1 MAEETDT
8 NDNATMEIARD
19 ISEVAG
25 TGDGDDGGG
34 DGSSSAATGEVGALQ
49 FQASQVIAR
58 LEQAVERE
66 ADGGGTTWDNPLGF
80 LTQPKKPD
88 EILALIQRAYV
99 RSAETGACDWST
111 ANLITRCSLVAA
123 DNATCHDNY
132 ICHVG
137 AVFSIVL
144 PCLCTIAH
152 DLVVYEDA
160 PNPVE
165 TSTDSPI
172 SHITSLP
179 VLSEAARLALIT
191 HTVSAYAV
199 ALPKLHAQK
208 LAGRL
213 AADTTR
219 WLSHIFRFVD
229 CASSFHED
237 HLEGLVRVTRLALH
251 RKYPRYME
259 DGFTALVSQPPLIYS
274 SVAAPMGVVQHLC
287 RQLSL
292 PLHCIRPIPHNTMF
306 GSRNTMDVSAL
317 ERRLA
322 EDTQSNNVTP
332 LLVLAEAGSVLTGH
346 CDNITRLRAICDKYN
361 VWLHLRGH
369 SLAALALNN
378 SAKDLQPSKIA
389 DSITLP
395 LGLWFGIPS
404 LPVVTLYRLADI
416 KGGRP
421 TPRDTTLSLVS
432 GLMADSLSRRLPT
445 LPLWTVLQALGRDGV
460 YNRFKR
466 CFLAVEEM
474 YNKIKEFSC
483 IRIVK
488 KKRSSIPLTVK
499 NVLLIFQ
506 SQPPGGETE
515 SYALSEYL
523 ANPVN
528 NVQLFEIV
536 ANALVFQF
544 VSSNK
549 NLHVTDRVQPYYEKL
564 NSWLGQVL
572 QRDIDNIQIELC
584 DIEQCGV
591 AIRICPLEN
600 PDDPPTTEDIDNF
613 VAFLEQQI
621 EILLAT
627 VEHKDIFLRL
637 VSENDS
643 LHLVEMPGWAGLGG
657 VRYAPPTW
665 IHVMNDQARIE
676 LNKLNARLVETLR
689 SADAAFSL
697 GEGTDVN
704 VLSIQLSFHICLSH
718 RTILF
723 PDVAEL
729 LSLVLQAG
737 QEVEASSKLMDTIS
751 EVVKR
756 GIETAQTDLEREN
769 AEKLW
774 QEGILRHVP
783 VVGTFVN
790 WWSPISKETG
800 VRGRSL
806 NLQAGVVESTENTYR
821 YHMQVQSNSTNSNG
835 SGARTPPQPLVQ
847 TPVGANSQSHSRSSS
862 HSSLQSG
869 KNIPLI
875 SNVSSQLQLKEESAQ
890 TKS

>member
-1 MAEETDT
+1 MAEEADT
-8 NDNATMEIARD
+8 NDNAAMESIALN
-19 ISEVAG
+19 IAEVGG
-25 TGDGDDGGG
+25 TGGGGG
-34 DGSSSAATGEVGALQ
+34 DGSPTATTGEVGALQ

-58 LEQAVERE
+58 LERAVERA
-66 ADGGGTTWDNPLGF
+66 ADGGGDDDNDDGNGGGGGGTTWNNPSGF
-80 LTQPKKPD
+80 LTQPRKPD
-88 EILALIQRAYV
+88 EILALIQ
-99 RSAETGACDWST
+99 
-111 ANLITRCSLVAA
+111 
-123 DNATCHDNY
+123 
-132 ICHVG
+132 
-137 AVFSIVL
+137 
-144 PCLCTIAH
+144 
-152 DLVVYEDA
+152 DLVVHEDA
-160 PNPVE
+160 PQPIE
-165 TSTDSPI
+165 PGSTDSPI
-172 SHITSLP
+172 SQLTALP
-179 VLSEAARLALIT
+179 ALTETAKLALVT
-191 HTVSAYAV
+191 HTISAYAV
-199 ALPKLHAQK
+199 ALPKSHAQK

-251 RKYPRYME
+251 RKYPRYVE
-259 DGFTALVSQPPLIYS
+259 EGFTALVSQPPLIYS

-292 PLHCIRPIPHNTMF
+292 PLHCIRPISHNTMF
-306 GSRNTMDVSAL
+306 GSRHTMDVSAL

-369 SLAALALNN
+369 SLAALALNM
-378 SAKDLQPSKIA
+378 AKDLPSKIA

-395 LGLWFGIPS
+395 LGTWLGIPS

-445 LPLWTVLQALGRDGV
+445 LPLWTVLQVLGREGV
-460 YNRFKR
+460 HNRFKR
-466 CFLAVEEM
+466 CFLAVEEL

-483 IRIVK
+483 IRI
-488 KKRSSIPLTVK
+488 L
-499 NVLLIFQ
+499 

-515 SYALSEYL
+515 SYTLSEYL

-528 NVQLFEIV
+528 NLQLFEVV

-544 VSSNK
+544 VSTNK
-549 NLHVTDRVQPYYEKL
+549 DLQATDRVLPYYDKL
-564 NSWLGQVL
+564 NSWLGQIL

-600 PDDPPTTEDIDNF
+600 PDQPPTNEDIDNL
-613 VAFLEQQI
+613 VTCLDQQI

-627 VEHKDIFLRL
+627 VEHKDTFVRL

-665 IHVMNDQARIE
+665 IHVMTDQAREE
-676 LNKLNARLVETLR
+676 LNKLNMQLVETLR
-689 SADAAFSL
+689 STDAAFSL
-697 GEGTDVN
+697 GEGADGLACVRFGMVTQD
-704 VLSIQLSFHICLSH
+704 
-718 RTILF
+718 T
-723 PDVAEL
+723 DVAEL
-729 LSLVLQAG
+729 LSLVLQVG
-737 QEVEASSKLMDTIS
+737 QEVEASSKMMDTIS

-806 NLQAGVVESTENTYR
+806 NLQAGVVESTENIYK
-821 YHMQVQSNSTNSNG
+821 YHMQLQPNFTNSNG

-869 KNIPLI
+869 KNVPLI
-875 SNVSSQLQLKEESAQ
+875 SNVSSQPQVKEESAQ

>member
-1 MAEETDT
+1 MAEEADT
-8 NDNATMEIARD
+8 NDNAAMESIAQN
-19 ISEVAG
+19 ILEVSA
-25 TGDGDDGGG
+25 GGG
-34 DGSSSAATGEVGALQ
+34 GPPSAATELGALH

-66 ADGGGTTWDNPLGF
+66 ADGGLHGGTTWNNPSGF
-80 LTQPKKPD
+80 LSQPKKPD
-88 EILALIQRAYV
+88 EILALIQ
-99 RSAETGACDWST
+99 
-111 ANLITRCSLVAA
+111 
-123 DNATCHDNY
+123 
-132 ICHVG
+132 
-137 AVFSIVL
+137 
-144 PCLCTIAH
+144 
-152 DLVVYEDA
+152 DLVVHEDA
-160 PNPVE
+160 PQPVE
-165 TSTDSPI
+165 GSTDAPI
-172 SHITSLP
+172 SQITALP
-179 VLSEAARLALIT
+179 TLTDAVKLALVT
-191 HTVSAYAV
+191 HTVSAYAI
-199 ALPKLHAQK
+199 ALPKSHAQK

-259 DGFTALVSQPPLIYS
+259 EGFTALVSQTPLIYS
-274 SVAAPMGVVQHLC
+274 SVAAPIGVVQHLC

-292 PLHCIRPIPHNTMF
+292 PLQCIRPIPHNTMF
-306 GSRNTMDVSAL
+306 GSRHTMDISAL

-346 CDNITRLRAICDKYN
+346 CDNVTRLRAICDKYN

-378 SAKDLQPSKIA
+378 STKDLPSKIA

-395 LGLWFGIPS
+395 LGTWLGIPS

-445 LPLWTVLQALGRDGV
+445 LPLWAVLQALGRDGV

-466 CFLAVEEM
+466 CFLAVEEL

-483 IRIVK
+483 IRIL
-488 KKRSSIPLTVK
+488 S
-499 NVLLIFQ
+499 Q
-506 SQPPGGETE
+506 SPGGETE
-515 SYALSEYL
+515 SYTLSEYL
-523 ANPVN
+523 VN
-528 NVQLFEIV
+528 NPINNLQLFEVV
-536 ANALVFQF
+536 ASALVFQF
-544 VSSNK
+544 VPAHK
-549 NLHVTDRVQPYYEKL
+549 DLQTTDRVLPYYDKL
-564 NSWLGQVL
+564 NSWLGQIL
-572 QRDIDNIQIELC
+572 QRDIDNVQIELC

-600 PDDPPTTEDIDNF
+600 PDQPPTTEDINNL
-613 VAFLEQQI
+613 VTCLEQQI

-627 VEHKDIFLRL
+627 VEHKDTFVRL

-665 IHVMNDQARIE
+665 IHVMTDQAKDE
-676 LNKLNARLVETLR
+676 LNKLNMQLVETLR
-689 SADAAFSL
+689 STDAAFSL
-697 GEGTDVN
+697 GEGADGLACVRFGMVTQD
-704 VLSIQLSFHICLSH
+704 
-718 RTILF
+718 T
-723 PDVAEL
+723 DVAEL
-729 LSLVLQAG
+729 LSLVLQVG
-737 QEVEASSKLMDTIS
+737 QEVEASSKMMDTIS

-806 NLQAGVVESTENTYR
+806 NLQAGIVESTENIYK
-821 YHMQVQSNSTNSNG
+821 YHMQLQPNFANSNG

-847 TPVGANSQSHSRSSS
+847 TPVGASSQSHSRSSS

-869 KNIPLI
+869 KSMLLI
-875 SNVSSQLQLKEESAQ
+875 SSANSPPQVKEESAQ
-890 TKS
+890 ALES

>member
-8 NDNATMEIARD
+8 NDNATMESIAQN
-19 ISEVAG
+19 ISEVGG
-25 TGDGDDGGG
+25 TGDCDDGG
-34 DGSSSAATGEVGALQ
+34 DGSSSTTTGEVSALQ

-58 LEQAVERE
+58 LERAVERA
-66 ADGGGTTWDNPLGF
+66 ADGGGTTWNNPSGF

-88 EILALIQRAYV
+88 EILALIQWCGPRLRAYV
-99 RSAETGACDWST
+99 RSAETGACDWSM
-111 ANLITRCSLVAA
+111 ANFITRRSLVTA
-123 DNATCHDNY
+123 DSATAT
-132 ICHVG
+132 IITCHVG
-137 AVFSIVL
+137 AVFSIVF
-144 PCLCTIAH
+144 

-160 PNPVE
+160 PHPAE
-165 TSTDSPI
+165 TGSTDSPI
-172 SHITSLP
+172 SQITPLP
-179 VLSEAARLALIT
+179 ALSEAAKLALIT

-199 ALPKLHAQK
+199 ALPKPHAQK

-259 DGFTALVSQPPLIYS
+259 EGFTALVSQPPLIYS

-306 GSRNTMDVSAL
+306 GSRHTMDVSAL

-378 SAKDLQPSKIA
+378 SAKDLPTKIA

-395 LGLWFGIPS
+395 LGTWLGIPS

-460 YNRFKR
+460 HNRFKR
-466 CFLAVEEM
+466 CFLAVEEL
-474 YNKIKEFSC
+474 YNKIKGFSC
-483 IRIVK
+483 IRIV
-488 KKRSSIPLTVK
+488 
-499 NVLLIFQ
+499 

-515 SYALSEYL
+515 SYTLSEYL

-528 NVQLFEIV
+528 NLQLFEVV

-544 VSSNK
+544 VSSNG
-549 NLHVTDRVQPYYEKL
+549 NLQVTDRVLPYYDKL
-564 NSWLGQVL
+564 NSWLGQIL

-584 DIEQCGV
+584 DIEQCGI

-600 PDDPPTTEDIDNF
+600 PDQPPTSEDIDNL
-613 VAFLEQQI
+613 VTFLEQQI

-627 VEHKDIFLRL
+627 VEHKDTFLRL
-637 VSENDS
+637 VSENDY

-665 IHVMNDQARIE
+665 IQVMTDQSKEE
-676 LNKLNARLVETLR
+676 LNKLNTQLVETLR
-689 SADAAFSL
+689 STDAAFSL
-697 GEGTDVN
+697 GE
-704 VLSIQLSFHICLSH
+704 
-718 RTILF
+718 
-723 PDVAEL
+723 DVAEL
-729 LSLVLQAG
+729 LSLVLQVG
-737 QEVEASSKLMDTIS
+737 QEVEASSKMMDTIS

-806 NLQAGVVESTENTYR
+806 NLQAGVVESTENIYK
-821 YHMQVQSNSTNSNG
+821 YHMQLQPNFTNSNG

-869 KNIPLI
+869 KNVPLI
-875 SNVSSQLQLKEESAQ
+875 SNVSSQLQVKEESTQ

>member
-1 MAEETDT
+1 MAEEADT
-8 NDNATMEIARD
+8 NDNATMESIAQN
-19 ISEVAG
+19 ISEVGG
-25 TGDGDDGGG
+25 TGDCDDGG
-34 DGSSSAATGEVGALQ
+34 DGSPSTTTGEVGALQ

-58 LEQAVERE
+58 LERAVERA
-66 ADGGGTTWDNPLGF
+66 ADGGGTTWNNPSGF

-88 EILALIQRAYV
+88 EILVLIQ
-99 RSAETGACDWST
+99 
-111 ANLITRCSLVAA
+111 
-123 DNATCHDNY
+123 
-132 ICHVG
+132 
-137 AVFSIVL
+137 
-144 PCLCTIAH
+144 

-160 PNPVE
+160 PHPVE
-165 TSTDSPI
+165 TGFTDSPI
-172 SHITSLP
+172 SQITPLP
-179 VLSEAARLALIT
+179 ALSEAAKLALIT

-199 ALPKLHAQK
+199 ALPKPHAQK

-259 DGFTALVSQPPLIYS
+259 EGFTALVSQLPLIYS

-306 GSRNTMDVSAL
+306 GSRHTMDVSAL

-378 SAKDLQPSKIA
+378 SAKDLHSLLLVKFEDPSKIA

-395 LGLWFGIPS
+395 LGTWLGIPS

-460 YNRFKR
+460 HSRFKR
-466 CFLAVEEM
+466 CFLAVEEL
-474 YNKIKEFSC
+474 YNKIKGFSC
-483 IRIVK
+483 IRIV
-488 KKRSSIPLTVK
+488 
-499 NVLLIFQ
+499 
-506 SQPPGGETE
+506 SQPPGSETE
-515 SYALSEYL
+515 SYTLSEYL

-528 NVQLFEIV
+528 NLQLFEVV

-544 VSSNK
+544 VSSNRD
-549 NLHVTDRVQPYYEKL
+549 LQITDRVLPYYDKL
-564 NSWLGQVL
+564 NSWLGQIL

-584 DIEQCGV
+584 DIEQCGI

-600 PDDPPTTEDIDNF
+600 PDQPPTSEDIDNL
-613 VAFLEQQI
+613 VTFLEQQI

-627 VEHKDIFLRL
+627 VEHKDTFLRL

-665 IHVMNDQARIE
+665 IHVMTDQAKEE
-676 LNKLNARLVETLR
+676 LNKLNTQLVETLR
-689 SADAAFSL
+689 GTDAAFSL
-697 GEGTDVN
+697 GEGAD
-704 VLSIQLSFHICLSH
+704 
-718 RTILF
+718 
-723 PDVAEL
+723 DVAEL
-729 LSLVLQAG
+729 LSLVLQVG
-737 QEVEASSKLMDTIS
+737 QEVEASSKMMDTIS

-806 NLQAGVVESTENTYR
+806 NLQAGVVESTENIYK
-821 YHMQVQSNSTNSNG
+821 YHMQLQPNFTNSNG

-869 KNIPLI
+869 KNVPLI
-875 SNVSSQLQLKEESAQ
+875 SNVSSQLQVKEECTQ

>member
-1 MAEETDT
+1 MAEGADTT
-8 NDNATMEIARD
+8 NDNAAMESIARD
-19 ISEVAG
+19 ILEVSA
-25 TGDGDDGGG
+25 GGG
-34 DGSSSAATGEVGALQ
+34 GGSSAAGEAGALQ

-58 LEQAVERE
+58 LERAVERAAE
-66 ADGGGTTWDNPLGF
+66 GGDDGDCDGGGGGGGGTTWNNPSGF
-80 LTQPKKPD
+80 LLQPKKPD
-88 EILALIQRAYV
+88 EILASIQ
-99 RSAETGACDWST
+99 G
-111 ANLITRCSLVAA
+111 
-123 DNATCHDNY
+123 
-132 ICHVG
+132 
-137 AVFSIVL
+137 
-144 PCLCTIAH
+144 
-152 DLVVYEDA
+152 LVVYEDA
-160 PNPVE
+160 PHAAE
-165 TSTDSPI
+165 AGSTDPPI
-172 SHITSLP
+172 NQVTALP
-179 VLSEAARLALIT
+179 ALTEAARLALVT
-191 HTVSAYAV
+191 HTISAYAV

-259 DGFTALVSQPPLIYS
+259 EGFTALTSQPPLIYS
-274 SVAAPMGVVQHLC
+274 SVAAPLGVVQHLC

-306 GSRNTMDVSAL
+306 GSRHTMDISAL

-378 SAKDLQPSKIA
+378 SAKDLF
-389 DSITLP
+389 LP
-395 LGLWFGIPS
+395 LKDLFSNFFERLNKS
-404 LPVVTLYRLADI
+404 LEKLFKHLYCCTLYRLADI

-445 LPLWTVLQALGRDGV
+445 LPLWAVLQVLGRDGV
-460 YNRFKR
+460 HNRFKR
-466 CFLAVEEM
+466 CFLAVEEL

-483 IRIVK
+483 IRI
-488 KKRSSIPLTVK
+488 L
-499 NVLLIFQ
+499 

-515 SYALSEYL
+515 SYTLSEYL

-528 NVQLFEIV
+528 NLQLFEMV
-536 ANALVFQF
+536 ASVIVFQF
-544 VSSNK
+544 VPTNK
-549 NLHVTDRVQPYYEKL
+549 DLQTTERVLPYYDKL
-564 NSWLGQVL
+564 NSWLGQIL

-584 DIEQCGV
+584 DIEQCGI

-600 PDDPPTTEDIDNF
+600 LDQPPTSDDIDNL
-613 VAFLEQQI
+613 VTCLEQQI

-627 VEHKDIFLRL
+627 VEHKDTFVRL

-665 IHVMNDQARIE
+665 IHVMTDQAREE
-676 LNKLNARLVETLR
+676 LNKLNTQLVETLR
-689 SADAAFSL
+689 STDAAFSL
-697 GEGTDVN
+697 GEGADGLACVRFGMVTQDTDVA
-704 VLSIQLSFHICLSH
+704 
-718 RTILF
+718 
-723 PDVAEL
+723 DL
-729 LSLVLQAG
+729 LSLVLQVG
-737 QEVEASSKLMDTIS
+737 QEVEASSKMMDTIS

-790 WWSPISKETG
+790 WWNPISKETG

-806 NLQAGVVESTENTYR
+806 NLQAGVVESTENIYK
-821 YHMQVQSNSTNSNG
+821 YHMQLQPNFTNSNG

-869 KNIPLI
+869 KNVPLI
-875 SNVSSQLQLKEESAQ
+875 SSTGSQPQVKEKPEQ

>member
-1 MAEETDT
+1 MAEEADT
-8 NDNATMEIARD
+8 NDNATMESIART
-19 ISEVAG
+19 IAEVGG
-25 TGDGDDGGG
+25 TGGDGGGG
-34 DGSSSAATGEVGALQ
+34 DGGGGGGGGGGGSPTTTTGEVGALQ

-58 LEQAVERE
+58 LEQAVEQA
-66 ADGGGTTWDNPLGF
+66 ADGGGTTWNNPSGF
-80 LTQPKKPD
+80 LTQPKKPE
-88 EILALIQRAYV
+88 EILALIQ
-99 RSAETGACDWST
+99 
-111 ANLITRCSLVAA
+111 
-123 DNATCHDNY
+123 
-132 ICHVG
+132 
-137 AVFSIVL
+137 
-144 PCLCTIAH
+144 
-152 DLVVYEDA
+152 DLVIHEDA
-160 PNPVE
+160 PQPVE
-165 TSTDSPI
+165 VGSTDSPI
-172 SHITSLP
+172 SQITALP
-179 VLSEAARLALIT
+179 ALTEAAKLALIT

-199 ALPKLHAQK
+199 ALPKSHAQK

-259 DGFTALVSQPPLIYS
+259 EGFTAFVSQPPLIYS

-306 GSRNTMDVSAL
+306 GSRHTMDVSAL

-378 SAKDLQPSKIA
+378 SAKDLPSKIA

-395 LGLWFGIPS
+395 LGTWLGIPS

-445 LPLWTVLQALGRDGV
+445 LPLWAVLQVLGRDGV
-460 YNRFKR
+460 HNRFKR
-466 CFLAVEEM
+466 CFLAVEEL
-474 YNKIKEFSC
+474 YSKIKEFSC
-483 IRIVK
+483 IRI
-488 KKRSSIPLTVK
+488 L
-499 NVLLIFQ
+499 

-515 SYALSEYL
+515 SYTLSDYL

-528 NVQLFEIV
+528 NLQLFEIV

-544 VSSNK
+544 VSANK
-549 NLHVTDRVQPYYEKL
+549 DLQATDRVLPYYDKL
-564 NSWLGQVL
+564 NSWLGQIL

-600 PDDPPTTEDIDNF
+600 PDQPPTTEDIDNL
-613 VAFLEQQI
+613 VTCLEQQI

-627 VEHKDIFLRL
+627 VEHKDTFIRL

-665 IHVMNDQARIE
+665 IHVMTDQARDE
-676 LNKLNARLVETLR
+676 LNKLNTQLVETLR
-689 SADAAFSL
+689 STDAAFSL
-697 GEGTDVN
+697 GEGADGLACVRFGMVTQD
-704 VLSIQLSFHICLSH
+704 
-718 RTILF
+718 T
-723 PDVAEL
+723 DVAEL
-729 LSLVLQAG
+729 LSLVLQVG
-737 QEVEASSKLMDTIS
+737 QEVEASSKMMDTIS

-806 NLQAGVVESTENTYR
+806 NLQAGIVESTENIYK
-821 YHMQVQSNSTNSNG
+821 YHMQLQPNFTNSNG

-869 KNIPLI
+869 KNVPLI
-875 SNVSSQLQLKEESAQ
+875 SNISPQPQVKEESGQA
-890 TKS
+890 KS